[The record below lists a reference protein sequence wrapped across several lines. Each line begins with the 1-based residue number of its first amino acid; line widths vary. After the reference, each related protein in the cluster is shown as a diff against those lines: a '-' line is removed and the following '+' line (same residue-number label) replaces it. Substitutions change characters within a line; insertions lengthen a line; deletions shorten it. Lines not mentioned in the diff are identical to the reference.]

1 MRTVGRGL
9 LKVAEGVAGLMLF
22 VMFATFLLQILS
34 RYVLEVSF
42 GWTLELCLLLWVWLV
57 FWGNAFIVRDSD
69 HVTFDLIYIAAPHR
83 ARRIMALVSA
93 LAVAVALLWSFLPTV
108 DWLDFLRRKRSAT
121 LPGVRMGYVHSIY
134 LLFLVAV
141 ASRYLWRAVHVLR
154 HGPQDRHLVDEPHNQ
169 LQFDGHRHD
178 PGEHALDRAQ
188 EDRR

>member
-1 MRTVGRGL
+1 MTVLGRWLQRG
-9 LKVAEGVAGLMLF
+9 AEGVAGLMLLA
-22 VMFATFLLQILS
+22 MFATFLLQILS
-34 RYVLEVSF
+34 RYVLHASF

-69 HVTFDLIYIAAPHR
+69 HVTFDLVYIAAPHR

-93 LAVAVALLWSFLPTV
+93 LAVAVALLWSFLPTA

-141 ASRYLWRAVHVLR
+141 AARYLWRAMHVLR

-169 LQFDGHRHD
+169 LQFDGQRHD
-178 PGEHALDRAQ
+178 PGEHGTDETR
-188 EDRR
+188 EGRR